1 MNVFEKQ
8 MEEIPNEY
16 RSLPFWSWN
25 DKLDQEELRRQI
37 RQMHQQGIGGF
48 FMHARGGLK
57 TKYLGEEWIQAIQC
71 SIEEAEKLGMEAWLY
86 DEEGWPSGFAG
97 GRVTSLGSYYHMRW
111 MEQEREILENIDWQ
125 QKILGIYDESGRYL
139 GDMKENIEEK
149 IEDDTQ
155 FLYVVYEKVNPYY
168 VDVLNPKVIVKFL
181 EVTHEKYLNR
191 FSDEI
196 GKVIPGFFTDEPQFA
211 KLKIPYSICLEEMF
225 EKNCG
230 YSPKIAYT
238 ALFREVLGY
247 QKYRCDFWKTISQMY
262 TEGFCKTIY
271 EWCKKN
277 NCMLTG
283 HLMREDS
290 LLMQMQATAGVMP
303 SYEYMDMPGIDW
315 LRRRISSPLTPKQ
328 VGSAAA
334 QLGKKFVI
342 SEMFAMTGWDCTPE
356 ELKWIAQWQYVNGV
370 NRMCQ
375 HLQSYTIR
383 GERKRDFPPSLFYQ
397 QSWWNEYKYFND
409 YFARIGKILSEG
421 TSGTE
426 VILLH
431 PMHSAWMLYNGEE
444 SKEIIEYGQ
453 AFEEISQSMSDYHI
467 DYHYGDEEIIRKYG
481 KIKDNFFIVGD
492 CTYKAVVIPDMMNIE
507 KTTADL
513 LFKFVKHGG
522 KIYSVG
528 KMPDYISGEQNPH
541 ILDQL
546 NHSVIPVRLSD
557 LKSRLKIDLEWTVS
571 ISENGVETQGVHY
584 QLRKECA
591 GNKAYLYIV
600 NLNKNKITKNRVT
613 VSGNWIV
620 SIYDPFENKVN
631 SHYSEQEKNSTFF
644 HLTLQEMEGA
654 ILVLEKRMSNNG
666 KSKKAEKI
674 EESKDQITLSAEG
687 IWKVQKCDFNS
698 MTLDSCV
705 YKIDS
710 GEWQKRIP
718 LIRLMDI
725 LLQEKKPVPVS
736 LKFQFCM
743 EMELEKCKSM
753 YLIAE
758 GLDILKA
765 SINGQITEIKSNG
778 WWKDKAFHKFDILPF
793 LQKDMNEII
802 LEIYFY
808 QDQKVYDVLFGK
820 DVLETERNKLTF
832 NTEIENIYLL
842 GDFGVFNHNGFTY
855 SWRKELISDDTFSI
869 REMPNYV
876 YSDDFTSQG
885 FCFFAGKIKL
895 AQKIYIHEFDDSKG
909 VKIVSNK
916 NKRYIYKLFRLHAMC
931 ANLYVNGSFLKK
943 IFWKPYECDITDYI
957 HPGENEIVLELYAS
971 NRNLFGPHHHI
982 DGELYAVWPADFTPV
997 PSPFKNDSRN
1007 VWSEKYH
1014 FVKFG
1019 L

>member
-25 DKLDQEELRRQI
+25 DKLDQEELRWQI

-57 TKYLGEEWIQAIQC
+57 TKYLGEEWMQAIQC

-125 QKILGIYDESGRYL
+125 QKILGIYDESGCYL

-155 FLYVVYEKVNPYY
+155 FLYVVYEKINPYY
-168 VDVLNPKVIVKFL
+168 VDVLNPKVIEKFL

-191 FSDEI
+191 FSHEI

-513 LFKFVKHGG
+513 LFEFVKHGG

-528 KMPDYISGEQNPH
+528 KMPDYISGEQNPQ

-557 LKSRLKIDLEWTVS
+557 LKSRLKIDLE
-571 ISENGVETQGVHY
+571 
-584 QLRKECA
+584 
-591 GNKAYLYIV
+591 
-600 NLNKNKITKNRVT
+600 
-613 VSGNWIV
+613 
-620 SIYDPFENKVN
+620 
-631 SHYSEQEKNSTFF
+631 
-644 HLTLQEMEGA
+644 
-654 ILVLEKRMSNNG
+654 
-666 KSKKAEKI
+666 
-674 EESKDQITLSAEG
+674 
-687 IWKVQKCDFNS
+687 
-698 MTLDSCV
+698 
-705 YKIDS
+705 
-710 GEWQKRIP
+710 
-718 LIRLMDI
+718 
-725 LLQEKKPVPVS
+725 
-736 LKFQFCM
+736 
-743 EMELEKCKSM
+743 
-753 YLIAE
+753 
-758 GLDILKA
+758 
-765 SINGQITEIKSNG
+765 
-778 WWKDKAFHKFDILPF
+778 
-793 LQKDMNEII
+793 
-802 LEIYFY
+802 
-808 QDQKVYDVLFGK
+808 
-820 DVLETERNKLTF
+820 
-832 NTEIENIYLL
+832 
-842 GDFGVFNHNGFTY
+842 
-855 SWRKELISDDTFSI
+855 
-869 REMPNYV
+869 
-876 YSDDFTSQG
+876 
-885 FCFFAGKIKL
+885 
-895 AQKIYIHEFDDSKG
+895 
-909 VKIVSNK
+909 
-916 NKRYIYKLFRLHAMC
+916 
-931 ANLYVNGSFLKK
+931 
-943 IFWKPYECDITDYI
+943 
-957 HPGENEIVLELYAS
+957 
-971 NRNLFGPHHHI
+971 
-982 DGELYAVWPADFTPV
+982 
-997 PSPFKNDSRN
+997 
-1007 VWSEKYH
+1007 
-1014 FVKFG
+1014 
-1019 L
+1019 